1 MNNLV
6 LLWVLTWIGIQ
17 IHYHGHRGLVITLK
31 LIIAINTCAK
41 EWNFIR
47 ESWSS
52 KDESRIFRIRSDI
65 HFTQVVPIINE
76 PTQRPEQKQTV
87 VYTWWNFW
95 RTYWE
100 QAFST
105 TYWIAILFPNCRHCN
120 GSVYNWWQWNCA
132 IKCKAAASVGWGR
145 RWFNVHRG
153 TEDCRSEKINLD
165 FTNWFDIHACKCLK
179 CFIAAI
185 FIHSYWSCKGFDKGA
200 RQCSFRDTV

>member
-1 MNNLV
+1 MDWDSNSLS
-6 LLWVLTWIGIQ
+6 WSQRTS
-17 IHYHGHRGLVITLK
+17 YHGTVK
-31 LIIAINTCAK
+31 LIIAAINTRAK
-41 EWNFIR
+41 EWNFIQ

-87 VYTWWNFW
+87 VYTWWDFW

-100 QAFST
+100 QAFRT

-132 IKCKAAASVGWGR
+132 NKRKAAASVGWGR
-145 RWFNVHRG
+145 RWFNVHR
-153 TEDCRSEKINLD
+153 EDWGLQKWKNKFRLYQLVWYTCMQ
-165 FTNWFDIHACKCLK
+165 CLK
-179 CFIAAI
+179 CFIVAI
-185 FIHSYWSCKGFDKGA
+185 YIHSYSSCKGFDKRGQA
-200 RQCSFRDTV
+200 MLLQGHNLV